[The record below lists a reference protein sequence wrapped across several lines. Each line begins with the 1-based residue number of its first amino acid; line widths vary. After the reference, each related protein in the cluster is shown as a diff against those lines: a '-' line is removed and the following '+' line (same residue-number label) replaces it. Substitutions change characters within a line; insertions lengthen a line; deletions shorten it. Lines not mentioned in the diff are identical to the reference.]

1 MDDLSEK
8 LSALLSDPNGMERI
22 KDMAQSL
29 LGGSKPEEPAPP
41 DVNDGDIDIGAL
53 TRMLSLMKNTGGDDT
68 RVKLLLAL
76 KPNLSPERQGKV
88 DSAIRILKLIELAPL
103 LKDMGLF
110 NL

>member
-29 LGGSKPEEPAPP
+29 LGSKTDEPPP
-41 DVNDGDIDIGAL
+41 PSASDGDIDIGQL
-53 TRMLSLMKNTGGDDT
+53 TRILSLMKSTGGDDA
-68 RVKLLLAL
+68 RVKLLMAL
-76 KPNLSPERQGKV
+76 KPNLSPERQNKV

>member
-8 LSALLSDPNGMERI
+8 LSALLSDPGGMERI

-29 LGGSKPEEPAPP
+29 LGGKSEEPPP
-41 DVNDGDIDIGAL
+41 QPVSDGDIDIGQL
-53 TRMLSLMKNTGGDDT
+53 TRMLSLMKNTGGDDA